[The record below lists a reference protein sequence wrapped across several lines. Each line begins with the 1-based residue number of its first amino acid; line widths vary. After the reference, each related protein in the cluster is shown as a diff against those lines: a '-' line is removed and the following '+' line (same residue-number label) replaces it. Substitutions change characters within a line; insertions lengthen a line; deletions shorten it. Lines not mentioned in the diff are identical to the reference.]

1 MVDTNKLRDTSG
13 TVTGA
18 SGTQGATE
26 DTIFEKYPPAQFTVA
41 GLTLGFPV
49 LTIRQ
54 SGGNRIVKRER
65 PYRDGAKLDDTGS
78 EPIIWTLQA
87 IFNNS
92 LLLGSQGEQILQT
105 INGGL
110 PLYPDVLN
118 LLISNFD
125 FHETGDLVVPTIG
138 VQRARAQSY
147 DRTEVFDGRDQAIVS
162 FMFCEDNE
170 DSVDFRSITAPSG
183 GANAKRLAA
192 TTELDTES
200 FGSLSEALTEVQS
213 SLIELENFVN
223 APGDAAQDI
232 DAASMRVEGSARRSN
247 RTFSEASRPGR
258 NLFLD
263 PQNSRGPRKMTI
275 AIDLA
280 ARQRNEA
287 RRGQPTLT
295 NVVFRSNTTIFRI
308 AAFIGQD
315 PFDLIGINPDL
326 DPNFIPKGTLVKV
339 FVTDALLNGASSA
352 A

>member
-1 MVDTNKLRDTSG
+1 MVDTNILRDTSG
-13 TVTGA
+13 TEVGA
-18 SGTQGATE
+18 SGTSGATE

-49 LTIRQ
+49 LRIQQ

-78 EPIIWTLQA
+78 EPILWVMEA

-92 LLLGSQGEQILQT
+92 LILGSQGEQILLG

-138 VQRARAQSY
+138 KQRARALSY
-147 DRTEVFDGRDQAIVS
+147 DRTETFDGRDQAIVS
-162 FMFCEDNE
+162 FTFCEDNE
-170 DSVDFRSITAPSG
+170 DGVDFRSITAPTG

-200 FGSLSEALTEVQS
+200 FGSLAEALTQMQS
-213 SLIELENFVN
+213 SLIDLEDLVN
-223 APGDAAQDI
+223 GPGDAVLDI
-232 DAASMRVEGSARRSN
+232 EAAAMRVEGSGRRAN
-247 RTFSEASRPGR
+247 RTFSEAGRPGR
-258 NLFLD
+258 DLFLD
-263 PQNSRGPRKMTI
+263 PANSRGPRKI
-275 AIDLA
+275 VRVIDLA
-280 ARQRNEA
+280 ARQRNIA
-287 RRGQPTLT
+287 RRGQPQLT
-295 NVVFRSNTTIFRI
+295 NVVFRNNTTIFRI
-308 AAFIGQD
+308 GAVLGQD
-315 PFDLIGINPDL
+315 PGDLIGINPDL
-326 DPNFIPKGTLVKV
+326 DPSFIPKGTLVRV
-339 FVTDALLNGASSA
+339 FVTDALLNGSSSA